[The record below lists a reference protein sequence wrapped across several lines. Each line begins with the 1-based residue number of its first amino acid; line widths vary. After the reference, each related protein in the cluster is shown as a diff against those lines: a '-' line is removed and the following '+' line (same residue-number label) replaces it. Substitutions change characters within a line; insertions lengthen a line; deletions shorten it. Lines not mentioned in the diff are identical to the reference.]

1 MVFPKAWESS
11 IILFPNYSNGR
22 IPQKKKKRGFS
33 IEIYTHIY
41 VCIFVFTE
49 RNTYDY
55 IAQVE
60 PKIGNLGKNFP

>member
-1 MVFPKAWESS
+1 MEEYLK
-11 IILFPNYSNGR
+11 R
-22 IPQKKKKRGFS
+22 KKKRGFS